1 MTQRNRTQPEISD
14 EEKMAAE
21 EQTRAEQT
29 VVDYDTKEYTVE
41 LIVTKYLQGKNE
53 DENELFIPEYQRDFV
68 WDLRRQSKFIESV
81 MLGLPIPYIFTA
93 ALYKDINEDEG
104 RIEIVD
110 GSQRIRTLAAFLNN
124 ELELRGLEKLDKLNG
139 FKFSDLDISRQRKFK
154 RRPVRVIELTDKADD
169 QVRRDIFERI
179 NTGSDELSP
188 MEIRK
193 GVFRGRF
200 YDFIGECAAN
210 PLFHQLCPISEV
222 RLRREESQEMI
233 LRYFAYADDYQ
244 NFNKS
249 VIDFL
254 DGYIKQQNA
263 RRFDRERMKN
273 EFEIMLEFV
282 KNYFPHG
289 FRKGTNNKSVPRVR
303 FEALAV
309 GVTLALRENP
319 NLIPQNVTD
328 WLESE
333 EFKTHTVS
341 DASNSN
347 PRVVGRIEFV
357 RDRLLGN

>member
-1 MTQRNRTQPEISD
+1 MAQRNSTQREISD
-14 EEKMAAE
+14 EVRVAAE
-21 EQTRAEQT
+21 EQTRAEQK

-41 LIVTKYLQGKNE
+41 LIVGKYLLGKDE

-68 WDLRRQSKFIESV
+68 WDLKRQSKFIESV

-93 ALYKDINEDEG
+93 ALHKDISEDEG

-110 GSQRIRTLAAFLNN
+110 GSQRVRTLAAFLND
-124 ELELRGLEKLDKLNG
+124 ELELRGLEKLDQLNG

-193 GVFRGRF
+193 GVFRGPF
-200 YDFIGECAAN
+200 YDFIRECAAN
-210 PLFHQLCPISEV
+210 SLFYELCPISEV

-233 LRYFAYADDYQ
+233 LRYFAYADNYQ
-244 NFNKS
+244 NFSKS
-249 VIDFL
+249 VIEFL
-254 DGYIKQQNA
+254 DSFIKQQNDGQ
-263 RRFDRERMKN
+263 FDRERMKK
-273 EFEIMLEFV
+273 EFETMLEFV
-282 KNYFPHG
+282 KVYFPHG
-289 FRKGTNNKSVPRVR
+289 FRKGPNNKSVPRVR

-309 GVTLALRENP
+309 GVTLALRVKPE
-319 NLIPQNVTD
+319 LIPGNVTD
-328 WLESE
+328 WLGSA
-333 EFKTHTVS
+333 EFKAHTVS

-347 PRVVGRIEFV
+347 PKVVGRIEFV